1 MKFFN
6 SPSRVK
12 VINGN
17 TFKKK
22 NANSASQEEEEF
34 YYYFLATYL
43 DAGKPLE
50 LTFAKQLNERII
62 VQS

>member
-1 MKFFN
+1 M
-6 SPSRVK
+6 
-12 VINGN
+12 VILS
-17 TFKKK
+17 KKK

-34 YYYFLATYL
+34 YYFLATYL

>member
-1 MKFFN
+1 M
-6 SPSRVK
+6 
-12 VINGN
+12 VILS
-17 TFKKK
+17 KKK
-22 NANSASQEEEEF
+22 NANSASQEEEEEF